1 MLDQKDLQA
10 IAELMDCRISKT
22 EEKLITE
29 MDARISE
36 VETNLTNRIDAVE
49 KKVSEVETN
58 LTNRIDA
65 VEKKVSEVET
75 RLTTRIDAV
84 EQRVSNVET
93 GLVSLGNK
101 IDEVESTLAK
111 QLIRTEDIL
120 TRRMNKMSD
129 KLEEISEYYR
139 VEKLES
145 GNMGMV
151 LQMLE
156 SYNVRL
162 KKLEMGFA

>member
-1 MLDQKDLQA
+1 
-10 IAELMDCRISKT
+10 MDCRISKT

-49 KKVSEVETN
+49 KKVSEVET
-58 LTNRIDA
+58 
-65 VEKKVSEVET
+65 
-75 RLTTRIDAV
+75 
-84 EQRVSNVET
+84 
-93 GLVSLGNK
+93 GLVSLSNK

-111 QLIRTEDIL
+111 QLICTEDIL
-120 TRRMNKMSD
+120 PRRMNKMSD

-139 VEKLES
+139 LEKLEN
-145 GNMGMV
+145 GNVGMV